1 MASLSLEMTV
11 VADVIVVL
19 VEPLHVITH
28 LAVSKLLNYSFKNDT
43 LETPL

>member
-28 LAVSKLLNYSFKNDT
+28 LAVSGLIYYNVKY
-43 LETPL
+43 